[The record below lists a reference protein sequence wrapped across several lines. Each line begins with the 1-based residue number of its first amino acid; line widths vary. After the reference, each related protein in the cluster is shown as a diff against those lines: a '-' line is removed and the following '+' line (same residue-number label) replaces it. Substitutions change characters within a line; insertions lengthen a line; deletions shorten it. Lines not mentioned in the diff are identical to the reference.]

1 MGDGSGEQEP
11 ILGRRREGGTRG
23 HGAPIIPVDLTQMQ
37 RQRQLWR
44 RLRSSRRRPQ
54 SIEPPA
60 GPFGALQ
67 AQAQWDMLVTRQEHN
82 GFSLKAAE
90 NPDLT
95 LIPAGLCLK

>member
-1 MGDGSGEQEP
+1 MGEGSGQQEP
-11 ILGRRREGGTRG
+11 ILGRWREGVTHR
-23 HGAPIIPVDLTQMQ
+23 HGAPVIPEDLRQMQ

-54 SIEPPA
+54 SIDPPA

-82 GFSLKAAE
+82 RGFL
-90 NPDLT
+90 
-95 LIPAGLCLK
+95 